1 MARLLLSCD
10 QAVNYCNGKYYA
22 RNQERF
28 DFFQRYLRVF
38 DKLRLAVRCV
48 EVNDVAKAGIEL
60 IDPRIEIV
68 HIPTFSGPKEYTF
81 SYFKIGKAIS
91 RITEGCDA
99 AIIRLPSTIGQR
111 VGHKV
116 MKAGI
121 PYAVEIVYD
130 ATDGAANS
138 KSFIERMLWKRIDK
152 DMLAITHKA
161 DGVSCVTERILQ
173 KHYFSKKP
181 NVFVSNYSSLALDKS
196 FFTSARSYPE
206 KEVLTIAHVAN
217 QVDYNTRKGHIQL
230 MQMLKI
236 LKERGTIVN
245 IVFVGGDYHN
255 GIFQLKSYA
264 EDLGVRKQV
273 SFTGRVSRDELSS
286 ILETS
291 DLFVFPTA
299 AEGLPR
305 VVIEAMAKGLPCV
318 ISKVSGNPELVAEDM
333 LVDYLDVK
341 ALADKTEN
349 LIKTPSKYVAVSE
362 ENFQKSQ
369 QYEASVLEA
378 KRDDFYF
385 KLKALIT
392 NK

>member
-1 MARLLLSCD
+1 MQKLLLSCD

-22 RNQERF
+22 RNQERY

-60 IDPRIEIV
+60 DDPRIEVV
-68 HIPTFSGPKEYTF
+68 HIPSFSGPKEYAL

-91 RITEGCDA
+91 EIAEDCDA

-111 VGHKV
+111 VAHKV

-161 DGVSCVTERILQ
+161 DGVSCVTERFLQ

-196 FFTSARSYPE
+196 FFSSVRSYPE
-206 KEVLTIAHVAN
+206 KDVLTIAHVAN

-230 MQMLKI
+230 IQMIKM
-236 LKERGTIVN
+236 LKERGTIAN
-245 IVFVGGDYHN
+245 IVFVGSDYHN
-255 GIFQLKSYA
+255 GISQLKSYA
-264 EDLGVRKQV
+264 EEMGVSNLV
-273 SFTGRVSRDELSS
+273 SFTGRVGRSELSS

-318 ISKVSGNPELVAEDM
+318 ISNVSGNPELVAKDM
-333 LVDYLDVK
+333 LVDYMDVK

-362 ENFQKSQ
+362 ENFLKSQ

-378 KRDDFYF
+378 RRDVFYS